1 MPAKPVFND
10 EQLEVILE
18 AARRVFKK
26 DFAWMKKTAE
36 HPAAQEAFGL
46 AIGVS
51 QQSASALLK
60 GKYRPGVRV
69 ASNIANLEGKTLKQL
84 IGDFDEPDVP
94 PQGPTVASAVPG
106 SGHAF
111 ANLDVCLQFYASSK
125 QWSPWTVAAARAGY
139 FGNVDIPAPAWASK
153 LDMLEKV
160 LDKARKVA

>member
-1 MPAKPVFND
+1 MPAKPVFNE

-26 DFAWMKKTAE
+26 DFAWMKKTPE

-69 ASNIANLEGKTLKQL
+69 ASNIANLDGKTLKQL
-84 IGDFDEPDVP
+84 VGDFDDPEPTGP
-94 PQGPTVASAVPG
+94 PIATATHAPG
-106 SGHAF
+106 QVF

-139 FGNVDIPAPAWASK
+139 FGNVDIPAPAWAAK
-153 LDMLEKV
+153 LDMLERV